1 MNIHQM
7 PAPID
12 EIEAMFV
19 QIANSTEAHDGTLT
33 LHGLAPSTLYFSDRP
48 QRVVGHLTNQQ
59 FVRLWT
65 HGENSFYDDP
75 PNAVLAFIDD
85 GEERLEDVVL
95 VLFDPHLD
103 RDVLTYTVQVLE
115 WSLPTRSGPCSL
127 FIDPLGRPVPPTSLL
142 GMHRRTSRSARSRW
156 G

>member
-1 MNIHQM
+1 MNNHDV
-7 PAPID
+7 PGPSD

-19 QIANSTEAHDGTLT
+19 QTAMSTEAHDGTLT

-48 QRVVGHLTNQQ
+48 ERVIGCLTNRQ
-59 FVRLWT
+59 FVHLWT
-65 HGENSFYDDP
+65 RGENSFYDDP
-75 PNAVLAFIDD
+75 PNAVLAFADE

-95 VLFDPHLD
+95 VLFDPRLD

-115 WSLPTRSGPCSL
+115 WSLPTRSGPCTL
-127 FIDPLGRPVPPTSLL
+127 YIDPLSRPASPVAVMSR
-142 GMHRRTSRSARSRW
+142 HRRRRRRARSYW